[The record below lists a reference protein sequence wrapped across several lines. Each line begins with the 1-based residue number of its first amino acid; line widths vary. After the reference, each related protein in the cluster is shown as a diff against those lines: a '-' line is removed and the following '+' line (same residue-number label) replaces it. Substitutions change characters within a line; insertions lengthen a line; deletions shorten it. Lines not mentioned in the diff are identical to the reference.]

1 MSKYYFIISNSNTQ
15 AIDAQG
21 ANCYEK
27 GEKLKMKNNIQVL
40 PIVASIGIGAAA
52 YSMMTGRG
60 GQLQNMMPQLSNMG
74 NQGASQQ
81 KQSTGTSS

>member
-1 MSKYYFIISNSNTQ
+1 
-15 AIDAQG
+15 
-21 ANCYEK
+21 
-27 GEKLKMKNNIQVL
+27 MKNNIQVL

-74 NQGASQQ
+74 NQGAVQQ
-81 KQSTGTSS
+81 KQPTTSGQ